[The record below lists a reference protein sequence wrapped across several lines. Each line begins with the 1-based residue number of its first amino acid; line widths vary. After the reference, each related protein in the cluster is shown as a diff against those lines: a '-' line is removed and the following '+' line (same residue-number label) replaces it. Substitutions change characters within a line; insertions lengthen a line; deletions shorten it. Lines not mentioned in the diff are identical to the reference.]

1 MKINHRP
8 GAPKWFQVPESDP
21 VDDSY
26 AAEVQ
31 RHTERGEREYR
42 QAQERLGRAEKRLA
56 RVRCQK
62 ATPARGKLAARLQA
76 LITERRA
83 EIAEY
88 ERMMTTPVVSA
99 DKQIRLRTGRDDHLE
114 LGEYK
119 REPSPKPP
127 AGPVIRSQLNRNPE
141 EKP

>member
-8 GAPKWFQVPESDP
+8 AAFNWFDAPESNP

-26 AAEVQ
+26 ETEVQ
-31 RHTERGEREYR
+31 HHTERGEREYR
-42 QAQERLGRAEKRLA
+42 QARERLARAEKRLA
-56 RVRCQK
+56 QVQGRPS
-62 ATPARGKLAARLQA
+62 TTARKKLAVRLQA
-76 LITERRA
+76 ILAERRA

-119 REPSPKPP
+119 REPPARFPP
-127 AGPVIRSQLNRNPE
+127 GPVTRSRLSPNPK